1 MNSKKINNYIDG
13 NKLNIE
19 LVMNDYISYIYTVVK
34 NSSYNLSDEDIEEI
48 VLDTFY
54 TLWSNQ
60 NKLDCNELNPKS

>member
-60 NKLDCNELNPKS
+60 NKLDCNKDMSP